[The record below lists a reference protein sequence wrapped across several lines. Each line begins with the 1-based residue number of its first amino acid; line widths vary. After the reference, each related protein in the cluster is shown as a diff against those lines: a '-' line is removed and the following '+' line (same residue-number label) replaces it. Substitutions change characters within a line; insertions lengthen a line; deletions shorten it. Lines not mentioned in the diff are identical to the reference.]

1 MKRTGPC
8 PRCKTAERAKGCTY
22 CKKCHT
28 EKVLEWQRTDP
39 DGYKKKR
46 AAFRERN
53 KERAADS
60 QRYINYRI
68 RRPQFEAM
76 LEKQANRCAICGE
89 AFGAR
94 GPYVDH
100 DHLRGNVR
108 GLLCSRCNTGLGMF
122 GDNTERMLAAI
133 DYVKRTSGSCGH

>member
-28 EKVLEWQRTDP
+28 EKVIAWQKSDP
-39 DGYKKKR
+39 EGYAKKR
-46 AAFRERN
+46 AAFREKN
-53 KERAADS
+53 KHNAAAS

-68 RRPQFEAM
+68 RQDKFDAM
-76 LEKQANRCAICGE
+76 LSAQKGLCAIC
-89 AFGAR
+89 FGKFGSR

-108 GLLCSRCNTGLGMF
+108 GLLCARCNTGLGMF
-122 GDNTERMLAAI
+122 GDDQERMLAAI
-133 DYVKRTSGSCGH
+133 EYLKRTSGSCGH